1 MIDIFRR
8 LKGLTALPAA
18 ALAVTAAVTLWGYSQ
33 DECLENGNS
42 LPLAGF
48 FSSTDTPEAITI
60 DSLTIFGLGAP
71 GDSILHDSVRSLDES
86 YLPFRIDTPETTF
99 VIRYLQGDLGR
110 YHIADTITFRYDIC
124 PNFVSAACGVVYD
137 YRMTEITTTHNVID
151 SVTCPSGIITNE
163 DSQNLRIYFRVAEEG
178 D

>member
-1 MIDIFRR
+1 M
-8 LKGLTALPAA
+8 
-18 ALAVTAAVTLWGYSQ
+18 
-33 DECLENGNS
+33 
-42 LPLAGF
+42 AGF